1 LIDTLFRRV
10 NPNDLNI
17 GFQMLLQD
25 GDEIAPSRGGV
36 QDVGGLDPIQ
46 KANSVFHKD
55 NPRLMVIGM
64 MNRLNLR
71 LTAVP
76 GNSIQNVSID
86 FYPLFLV
93 KLFNDSCAFSKNVVT
108 VILAYSEHSEYGRQD
123 NPRG

>member
-1 LIDTLFRRV
+1 
-10 NPNDLNI
+10 
-17 GFQMLLQD
+17 
-25 GDEIAPSRGGV
+25 
-36 QDVGGLDPIQ
+36 
-46 KANSVFHKD
+46 
-55 NPRLMVIGM
+55 MVIGM

-71 LTAVP
+71 QTAVP